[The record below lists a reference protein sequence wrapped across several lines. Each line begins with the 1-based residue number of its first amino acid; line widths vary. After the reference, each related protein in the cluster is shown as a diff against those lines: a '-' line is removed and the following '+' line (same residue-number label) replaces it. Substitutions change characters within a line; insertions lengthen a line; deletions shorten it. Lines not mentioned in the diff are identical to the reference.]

1 MRNLLK
7 TKTKDLVS
15 IYSDGRSCV
24 VAVDGMWPPLV
35 GMGHGLLG
43 GRCKC
48 KRGVGHSVGSWTSL
62 TTSLSWLL
70 CFLVFEKQI
79 SQKLLELLADRKD
92 TTVSVGIIFRGRKI
106 KLEFCLRARNKKAAG
121 SSAWFCLIP

>member
-15 IYSDGRSCV
+15 IYSDGRSSV

-35 GMGHGLLG
+35 GMGPGLLG

-48 KRGVGHSVGSWTSL
+48 KGGSVIRWVAGHHL
-62 TTSLSWLL
+62 RLL
-70 CFLVFEKQI
+70 LVDCCVF
-79 SQKLLELLADRKD
+79 
-92 TTVSVGIIFRGRKI
+92 
-106 KLEFCLRARNKKAAG
+106 
-121 SSAWFCLIP
+121 